1 MGIIYVTGGARSGKS
16 RFAEKLADESKEK
29 LYIATAILFDEEMK
43 SRAEKHKLDRGDSWE
58 TFEGYRNL
66 DKVLSEN
73 SCKESILLDCI
84 TTMVTNIMFEDG
96 EKDWERITKDE
107 LDELERKVTSEIDKL
122 LSEGEKFRGNLII
135 VSNEVGMGLVPEYPL
150 GRHFRDIAG
159 RVNQIIAEKAD
170 AGYFLVSGIPM
181 KIK

>member
-16 RFAEKLADESKEK
+16 RFAEKLAEESKDK
-29 LYIATAILFDEEMK
+29 LYIATAILFDDEMK
-43 SRAEKHKLDRGDSWE
+43 ARAEKHKQDRGNSWK
-58 TFEGYRNL
+58 TFEGYRDL
-66 DKVLSEN
+66 DKVIIKN
-73 SCKESILLDCI
+73 RCKDSILLDCI

-96 EKDWERITKDE
+96 EKNWESIKTEEIEK
-107 LDELERKVTSEIDKL
+107 LEKRVTAEIEKL
-122 LSEGEKFRGNLII
+122 LEEGKKFKGNLII

-170 AGYFLVSGIPM
+170 EVYFLVSGIPM